1 MFTGALDFKEVIRL
15 PNRLEISAI
24 SSSSQMRTSI
34 LTIWGLVA
42 WPVVAMAGSP
52 SSSITSLPPLQS
64 KSTIMLW
71 VSLVF
76 ACSRPRLCAKG
87 AVSGVLCFPWV
98 PASAGMTW
106 GEGLAY
112 TTTTVFTN
120 VPIPAIDMLTTS
132 PSANVNSGGGI
143 VPVPVQTV
151 VPFGT

>member
-1 MFTGALDFKEVIRL
+1 MTWTTGI
-15 PNRLEISAI
+15 
-24 SSSSQMRTSI
+24 
-34 LTIWGLVA
+34 
-42 WPVVAMAGSP
+42 
-52 SSSITSLPPLQS
+52 LPPGTSQNLA
-64 KSTIMLW
+64 LEG
-71 VSLVF
+71 
-76 ACSRPRLCAKG
+76 CSSGLLRFVKA

-112 TTTTVFTN
+112 TSTTEFTN

-143 VPVPVQTV
+143 VPVPVHTV

>member
-1 MFTGALDFKEVIRL
+1 MTWATGVL
-15 PNRLEISAI
+15 P
-24 SSSSQMRTSI
+24 
-34 LTIWGLVA
+34 
-42 WPVVAMAGSP
+42 AG
-52 SSSITSLPPLQS
+52 TSLNLA
-64 KSTIMLW
+64 LEG
-71 VSLVF
+71 
-76 ACSRPRLCAKG
+76 CSSGLLRFVKG

-112 TTTTVFTN
+112 TSTTEFTK

-143 VPVPVQTV
+143 VPVPVHTV